1 MTQHKPKVTRLQSRT
16 SAAALSEFPEDMNG
30 EEWVE
35 GDEGEEGW
43 EDEDEMSPPRATS
56 PTGSAFGRGFRKVSP
71 STFHY
76 EWPEEADIHGET
88 KSPWFKARTTLDNS

>member
-16 SAAALSEFPEDMNG
+16 PAAALSVFLEDMNG

-43 EDEDEMSPPRATS
+43 EDEDEMSPP
-56 PTGSAFGRGFRKVSP
+56 
-71 STFHY
+71 
-76 EWPEEADIHGET
+76 
-88 KSPWFKARTTLDNS
+88 